1 MNFSQGAVEMAT
13 AREAA
18 VMAGK
23 VEFVEKQ
30 VGIQG
35 NRIVTILEVRYKIKY
50 NNINKPSLSRRKWAF
65 RETE

>member
-1 MNFSQGAVEMAT
+1 LGAYFLDFSQGAVEMAT

-18 VMAGK
+18 VLAGK

-35 NRIVTILEVRYKIKY
+35 NRIVTILEVL
-50 NNINKPSLSRRKWAF
+50 NPKP
-65 RETE
+65 

>member
-1 MNFSQGAVEMAT
+1 MAT

-35 NRIVTILEVRYKIKY
+35 NRIVTILEVL
-50 NNINKPSLSRRKWAF
+50 NPKP
-65 RETE
+65 

>member
-1 MNFSQGAVEMAT
+1 MAT

>member
-1 MNFSQGAVEMAT
+1 MAT

-35 NRIVTILEVRYKIKY
+35 NRIVTILEVLNPEPYTL
-50 NNINKPSLSRRKWAF
+50 NPKP
-65 RETE
+65 